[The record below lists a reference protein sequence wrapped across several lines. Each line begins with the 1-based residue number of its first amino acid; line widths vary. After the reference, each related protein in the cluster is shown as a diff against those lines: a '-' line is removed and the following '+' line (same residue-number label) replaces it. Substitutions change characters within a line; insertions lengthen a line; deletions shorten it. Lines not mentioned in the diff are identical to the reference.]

1 MLNTLFARMD
11 SQDLKTIQ
19 LSELME
25 TRNLLSFSQDQAL
38 VHLHKTLTARM
49 VIEDMVLFRSE
60 LLFMKTLILGW

>member
-1 MLNTLFARMD
+1 MD

-38 VHLHKTLTARM
+38 VHLHKTSTARM

-60 LLFMKTLILGW
+60 LLFMKTFLLRW